1 MMEQALDI
9 LIAALIVLGGSFALI
24 GSWGLARLPGLMA
37 RLHGPTKATTLG
49 VGGCLIAS
57 MLYFPA
63 KGMDFSVHE
72 LLVTL
77 FLFITAPI
85 SANMVARAYLHER
98 KVAEGRG
105 TDEGS
110 LTTRSVAMLNEPLR
124 VADDPLEG
132 REVVSVD
139 GTEDGGSQLGVEGC
153 GASSP
158 LEGCDDILGELT
170 RREGAV
176 SWTVPLGE

>member
-85 SANMVARAYLHER
+85 SANMVAKAYLHER
-98 KVAEGRG
+98 KVAEGRKG
-105 TDEGS
+105 DPAADA
-110 LTTRSVAMLNEPLR
+110 VAGRMPLPEPSS
-124 VADDPLEG
+124 ATCDWA
-132 REVVSVD
+132 
-139 GTEDGGSQLGVEGC
+139 TF
-153 GASSP
+153 GAPEASKSDT
-158 LEGCDDILGELT
+158 L
-170 RREGAV
+170 
-176 SWTVPLGE
+176 

>member
-1 MMEQALDI
+1 MVRPGKVVHGRVAIVVAGHHVNVRLAQEAQHNLVVTCVRRSVEGGPAI
-9 LIAALIVLGGSFALI
+9 LVAD
-24 GSWGLARLPGLMA
+24 
-37 RLHGPTKATTLG
+37 KG
-49 VGGCLIAS
+49 VG
-57 MLYFPA
+57 
-63 KGMDFSVHE
+63 V
-72 LLVTL
+72 
-77 FLFITAPI
+77 APQQF
-85 SANMVARAYLHER
+85 VDER

>member
-85 SANMVARAYLHER
+85 SANMVAKAYLHER
-98 KVAEGRG
+98 KVAEGRKG
-105 TDEGS
+105 DPAADAAAG
-110 LTTRSVAMLNEPLR
+110 RMPL
-124 VADDPLEG
+124 PE
-132 REVVSVD
+132 
-139 GTEDGGSQLGVEGC
+139 
-153 GASSP
+153 ASSAT
-158 LEGCDDILGELT
+158 CDWATFGAPGAAKSDEL
-170 RREGAV
+170 
-176 SWTVPLGE
+176 